1 MDLESRMREKS
12 KEYELGYLIG
22 TVKQYERGVKL
33 SDALQIA
40 REYAE
45 EYCKKQREICAE
57 VAFTI
62 KQKGLDGILPDNEKQ
77 IMDRILN
84 RINNAPLA
92 TEARNG
98 K

>member
-12 KEYELGYLIG
+12 YQGKTQIATNMPDRPYIL
-22 TVKQYERGVKL
+22 V

-45 EYCKKQREICAE
+45 EMCKKQREICGE

-92 TEARNG
+92 TDNED